1 MYFKNTFKRNGRF
14 TNLYFVGTL
23 DCTKGKKY
31 KNFETL
37 TVSWCTKNTKER
49 EREREKERAGTFL
62 PHKRSSCSTKTD
74 IQTQKH

>member
-1 MYFKNTFKRNGRF
+1 MSTIYIRKLSLEMYFKNTFKRNGRF

-49 EREREKERAGTFL
+49 EREREREGGNI
-62 PHKRSSCSTKTD
+62 ST
-74 IQTQKH
+74 TQKI